1 VKALAIAM
9 VNLRRVFSD
18 RTNIFFV
25 ILSPFLMVFVLG
37 QMFGGNQQLTL
48 GVVSGS
54 GPLSEQL
61 VQALGS
67 GKRIAVERV
76 ADEAAL
82 RTGVERGMLRAGVVV
97 PADYDTRV
105 RDGDQAEV
113 RYLTRRE
120 DPGAAEI
127 GTWIRSVVPQ
137 QAGLLRAARFGQQEG
152 AGSFDEALTR
162 AGQANVGTVQ
172 VRVTTEGESLF
183 PEGFNP
189 FGASAPPLLL
199 LFTFLTSL
207 TAAIGLIET
216 RLLGVARRMYAA
228 PISARSIVVGEALG
242 RLIIALTQALLIMF
256 GSALIFGVDWGDPLA
271 AGALVLVFSLVG
283 SGAAMLLGAAFKTP
297 GAAISVAMVLGLG
310 LAALGGSMVA
320 LESFSGTMRTIA
332 HLTPHAWAYEAFAE
346 LVRHDGT
353 IVDILPQFGVL
364 SCYAAVLFA
373 LGVWRLRRV
382 LTR

>member
-1 VKALAIAM
+1 MKALAIAM

>member
-1 VKALAIAM
+1 VKALAIAT

-25 ILSPFLMVFVLG
+25 IVAPFLMVFVLG
-37 QMFGGNQQLTL
+37 QLFGGSQQLTL
-48 GVVSGS
+48 GVVSGP

-67 GKRIAVERV
+67 GKRIAVERI
-76 ADEAAL
+76 ADEPALRTAVERGRL
-82 RTGVERGMLRAGVVV
+82 RTGVIV

-105 RDGDQAEV
+105 RGGGQVEV
-113 RYLTRRE
+113 RYLTRQE

-137 QAGLLRAARFGQQEG
+137 QAALLRAARFGQQEG
-152 AGSFDEALTR
+152 SGTFEENLDR
-162 AGQANVGTVQ
+162 AVRADVGTVQ
-172 VRVTTEGESLF
+172 VRVTTTGRSLF

-207 TAAIGLIET
+207 TAAIGLVET
-216 RLLGVARRMYAA
+216 RLLGVARRMYAT
-228 PISARSIVVGEALG
+228 PVTARAIVAGEALG
-242 RLIIALTQALLIMF
+242 RLVIALVQALLIMI
-256 GSALIFGVDWGDPLA
+256 GSALIFGVDWGNLFA
-271 AGALVLVFSLVG
+271 ASALVVVFSLVG
-283 SGAAMLLGAAFKTP
+283 SGAAMLLGSAFKTP

-310 LAALGGSMVA
+310 LGALGGSMVA
-320 LESFSGTMRTIA
+320 LESFSPAMQTIA
-332 HLTPHAWAYEAFAE
+332 HVTPHAWAYEAFAE
-346 LVRHDGT
+346 LVRNGGT
-353 IVDILPQFGVL
+353 IVDVLPQFGIL

>member
-1 VKALAIAM
+1 MKALAIAT

-25 ILSPFLMVFVLG
+25 VVSPFLMVFVLG
-37 QMFGGNQQLTL
+37 QMFGGNQQLTV

-76 ADEAAL
+76 ADESAL
-82 RTGVERGMLRAGVVV
+82 RTGVERGAVRAGVVV

-105 RDGDQAEV
+105 RAGGEVEV
-113 RYLTRRE
+113 RYLTRQE

-152 AGSFDEALTR
+152 AGSFDEALGR
-162 AGQANVGTVQ
+162 AGQASVGTVQ
-172 VRVTTEGESLF
+172 VRVTTAGESVF

-216 RLLGVARRMYAA
+216 RLLGVARRMYAT

-242 RLIIALTQALLIMF
+242 RLVIALAQALLIMF
-256 GSALIFGVDWGDPLA
+256 GSALIFGVDWGDPFA

-346 LVRHDGT
+346 LVRNGGT
-353 IVDILPQFGVL
+353 IVDILPQFGIL

>member
-1 VKALAIAM
+1 M